1 VYFGGFG
8 CGLTGAIL
16 WVLGWGSGACHESAV
31 ATMTPAARRELPSD
45 LQYEFGRVFWFI
57 GSAVMGT
64 VHDHSITGLVLFS
77 TIIQIAALPLLY
89 AVVRATHRKDRIA
102 RNWLAEERK

>member
-1 VYFGGFG
+1 MK
-8 CGLTGAIL
+8 A
-16 WVLGWGSGACHESAV
+16 AV
-31 ATMTPAARRELPSD
+31 ATMTPAARRGTA
-45 LQYEFGRVFWFI
+45 FGTFNMSLGVFWFI

-64 VHDHSITGLVLFS
+64 LYDHSITGLVLFS